1 VAKSKLRLVSPT
13 NENRTVTPRR
23 RPNAEL
29 RTREHLTEPDRG
41 GQGQPPRTSRRH
53 DGPAGLASLKK
64 KALFALDLNSLTKN
78 ALLALGA
85 ACAVMAVLI
94 VVASIFPISGHLR
107 VLVQLIG

>member
-1 VAKSKLRLVSPT
+1 MAKTTQHPT
-13 NENRTVTPRR
+13 NRRCLYFRRTVDS
-23 RPNAEL
+23 
-29 RTREHLTEPDRG
+29 HLSHSTAMRCSSVQE
-41 GQGQPPRTSRRH
+41 
-53 DGPAGLASLKK
+53 
-64 KALFALDLNSLTKN
+64 FALDLNSLTKN